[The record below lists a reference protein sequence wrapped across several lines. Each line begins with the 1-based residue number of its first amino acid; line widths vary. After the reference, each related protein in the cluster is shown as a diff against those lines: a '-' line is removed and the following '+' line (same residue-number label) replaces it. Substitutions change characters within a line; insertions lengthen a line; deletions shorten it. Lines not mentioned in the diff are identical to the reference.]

1 MINRA
6 TPPRGIAPH
15 CRSRLGPGE
24 YYCPKSLKLLFRMSN
39 RLGYCKIYLSSSKE
53 STVEINQ
60 CYKGKKEFKE
70 IFVWIPWI
78 MVTMTRTIPYGLQLY
93 YLATLIP
100 MLDVNQTQHNA
111 NTNNFDCQ
119 PRLSWIFTP
128 PRPQRWSIFQS
139 DGMVNVFF
147 QATIDFN
154 GLSMVLTLLHHRHWM
169 FFEGPTIGVNG
180 FSMGNGQR
188 WFWG

>member
-24 YYCPKSLKLLFRMSN
+24 YYCPKSLKLLFLTSN

-119 PRLSWIFTP
+119 LDSCDFLVHPSTNNTFDCRLDSFKFEEDP
-128 PRPQRWSIFQS
+128 
-139 DGMVNVFF
+139 DC
-147 QATIDFN
+147 
-154 GLSMVLTLLHHRHWM
+154 LLCCHTASLHNLHIQKM
-169 FFEGPTIGVNG
+169 CTKN
-180 FSMGNGQR
+180 
-188 WFWG
+188 WFWNDHCILP